1 MAHIKR
7 LEKFVHFRLKSLYI
21 LGYLTNPAFHSEWPG
36 PLVKLQEASLK
47 ARKSLANENATRYG
61 PDLTVSNEMLIEAGI
76 PENFSS
82 PWCT

>member
-7 LEKFVHFRLKSLYI
+7 LEKFVHFRLNRKQ
-21 LGYLTNPAFHSEWPG
+21 GYLTNPAFYSEWPG
-36 PLVKLQEASLK
+36 PLLKLQEASLK
-47 ARKSLANENATRYG
+47 AQKSLANENATRYG